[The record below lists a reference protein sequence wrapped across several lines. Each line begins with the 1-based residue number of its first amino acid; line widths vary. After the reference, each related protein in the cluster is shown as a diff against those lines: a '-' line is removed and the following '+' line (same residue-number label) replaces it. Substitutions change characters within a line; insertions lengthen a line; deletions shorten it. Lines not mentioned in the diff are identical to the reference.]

1 VGPGNGLY
9 SSEKRKSFLPCQG
22 SKEISSDVC
31 PAGAPVILIIT
42 YSPVALKA
50 LR

>member
-1 VGPGNGLY
+1 MDPRNGLY
-9 SSEKRKSFLPCQG
+9 SSEKRKSFHACER

-31 PAGAPVILIIT
+31 PAGVPVILIIT

-50 LR
+50 QR